1 MIIIARTSLPYR
13 NRGKSTRHDF
23 FFFFFCNFQYTSLF
37 ENAGTLARTKVTTT
51 SGMPHLRKIQDK
63 REKRGVF
70 WKLRVA
76 RETPKR
82 SESDR
87 SFLRVYHRGRN
98 GTKRTS
104 SPHFERVHALSSIDF
119 VSLADTRGF
128 TLRVFRKV
136 ATVTVKEEDRDARL
150 SKTEERG
157 ALLREIRSSAGG
169 SRISTITR

>member
-1 MIIIARTSLPYR
+1 ME
-13 NRGKSTRHDF
+13 NRRGTIFR
-23 FFFFFCNFQYTSLF
+23 NFQYTSLF
-37 ENAGTLARTKVTTT
+37 ENTGTLARTKVRRT

-104 SPHFERVHALSSIDF
+104 TRHFERVHALSSTDS

-136 ATVTVKEEDRDARL
+136 AAVTVKEEGRDARL
-150 SKTEERG
+150 SKTEER
-157 ALLREIRSSAGG
+157 AVAARNPILRW
-169 SRISTITR
+169 RI